1 MVGKADQRGRIAATE
16 RGRALLLRGTLV
28 LICFLAIAARLN
40 KVVRFGN
47 DLHDLSSPGTPLF
60 DLRAARE
67 LAGGAVFPP
76 SMQPVI
82 RHCQLQRR
90 SLTGLFRMAVDLQYV
105 CAAIVPVVSAPCCII
120 VYALGKEVSRPG
132 RCWSLRPL
140 ASLHGCYGQLQRA
153 RTVPPAI
160 AARSLLLFEGT
171 QRRALQRY
179 DLQCSGLSIEHY
191 FGVLDLATRS
201 CVHGLPLAVP
211 RLACLHSGVHSGRH
225 EKRLGE

>member
-28 LICFLAIAARLN
+28 LICFLEIAARLN

-47 DLHDLSSPGTPLF
+47 DLHDLSSP
-60 DLRAARE
+60 
-67 LAGGAVFPP
+67 V
-76 SMQPVI
+76 
-82 RHCQLQRR
+82 
-90 SLTGLFRMAVDLQYV
+90 AVDLQYV

>member
-28 LICFLAIAARLN
+28 LICFLEIAARLN

-90 SLTGLFRMAVDLQYV
+90 SLTGLFRLRWPWTCNM
-105 CAAIVPVVSAPCCII
+105 CA
-120 VYALGKEVSRPG
+120 
-132 RCWSLRPL
+132 
-140 ASLHGCYGQLQRA
+140 QQ
-153 RTVPPAI
+153 
-160 AARSLLLFEGT
+160 
-171 QRRALQRY
+171 
-179 DLQCSGLSIEHY
+179 
-191 FGVLDLATRS
+191 
-201 CVHGLPLAVP
+201 
-211 RLACLHSGVHSGRH
+211 
-225 EKRLGE
+225 